1 MSTPF
6 QNRLVG
12 TIIVAAAIIIFLPDV
27 LDGEKKTHQAD
38 FDAIPQKPNFTANT
52 DGQQKFPQEKVNRLT
67 RVEMSEEKALD
78 DIPKMGTIVEYV
90 DEHIEAVDNGVEIIP
105 AKKSLVKSQN
115 TDKKSKV
122 KKSTAPEITRKVSTK
137 SKPVNKAKTPAKAVP
152 KKAWVIQLG
161 SFRNKP
167 NVDELLAK
175 LKKAGYIT
183 FTRPIKTKHGTLTKV
198 FIGPELIESSL
209 TKKLPKLKSLTKIQ
223 GKIAR
228 YQANQ

>member
-1 MSTPF
+1 LSTPF

-27 LDGEKKTHQAD
+27 LDGEKESHQAE
-38 FDAIPQKPNFTANT
+38 FDAIPPKPAFIANT
-52 DGQQKFPQEKVNRLT
+52 EGQPNFPQEKVNRLI
-67 RVEMSEEKALD
+67 RAEISDEKALD
-78 DIPKMGTIVEYV
+78 DDFEMETVVEY
-90 DEHIEAVDNGVEIIP
+90 DNDVKIMPTKKAFVEGQTINNN
-105 AKKSLVKSQN
+105 SQVQVN
-115 TDKKSKV
+115 TQHKTDANKNTVNGKEKSKAVV
-122 KKSTAPEITRKVSTK
+122 KT
-137 SKPVNKAKTPAKAVP
+137 KTPAKAVP

-167 NVDELLAK
+167 NVNELLAK
-175 LKKAGYIT
+175 LKKAGYAT

-209 TKKLPKLKSLTKIQ
+209 TKKLPELKALTKIQ